1 VSDIWLFFDI
11 GDTLV
16 NEDRLRFQIFKS
28 LQKAVSVEV
37 GHEFPFR
44 ELLALRE
51 TRLLGG
57 EFGVHY
63 GIARELLSPAGYH
76 DWVEGVATFVR
87 NAGQS
92 ELRPIPG
99 SVDIL
104 RKLSRYS
111 LGIIA
116 DQPAHL
122 LSQFPAW
129 GFEGFFSVV
138 ALDSLTGF
146 HKPDPRLF
154 EWALN
159 RANCS
164 AANAVMVGNRLDAD
178 VIPAKR
184 AGMRAILCE
193 IELST
198 KGWYPPGGDE
208 LLYLQSL
215 TRVPNWSNNTAGLS
229 ADERPD
235 GVVTRLSELP
245 AVVEEIL
252 AE

>member
-1 VSDIWLFFDI
+1 MSDVWLFFDI

-16 NEDRLRFQIFKS
+16 NEDKLRFQIFKS
-28 LQKAVSVEV
+28 LQKAITVET
-37 GHEFPFR
+37 GHEFPFQ

-51 TRLLGG
+51 RRLLEG
-57 EFGVHY
+57 ELGVHY
-63 GIARELLSPAGYH
+63 GIAKELLSPAGY
-76 DWVEGVATFVR
+76 DAWVEGVATLIR
-87 NAGQS
+87 NASQS
-92 ELRPIPG
+92 ELHPIPG
-99 SVDIL
+99 AVNIL
-104 RKLSRYS
+104 GQLSRYS

-122 LSQFPAW
+122 LSQFANW
-129 GFEGFFSVV
+129 GFEGVFSVV

-146 HKPDPRLF
+146 HKPDTRLF
-154 EWALN
+154 EWALS
-159 RANCS
+159 RANCR

-184 AGMRAILCE
+184 SGMKAILCE

-215 TRVPNWSNNTAGLS
+215 SRVPNWRNNTAELS
-229 ADERPD
+229 AGDQPD
-235 GVVTRLSELP
+235 GFITRLSELP
-245 AVVEEIL
+245 GVVEKLL

>member
-1 VSDIWLFFDI
+1 MSDVWLFFDI

-16 NEDRLRFQIFKS
+16 NEDRLRFQIYKS
-28 LQKAVSVEV
+28 LQKAIGAES
-37 GHEFPFR
+37 GHEFPFQ

-51 TRLLGG
+51 KRLLDG
-57 EFGVHY
+57 ELGVHY
-63 GIARELLSPAGYH
+63 GIARELLSPAGY
-76 DWVEGVATFVR
+76 DAWVEGVAHFVR

-92 ELRPIPG
+92 ELHPIPG
-99 SVDIL
+99 AAGIL
-104 RKLSRYS
+104 RQLSGYS

-122 LSQFPAW
+122 PNQFPTW
-129 GFEGFFSVV
+129 GFDGVFSIV

-146 HKPDPRLF
+146 HKPDTRLF
-154 EWALN
+154 EWALS
-159 RANCS
+159 RANCN
-164 AANAVMVGNRLDAD
+164 AANAVMVGNRLEAD

-184 AGMRAILCE
+184 SGMRAILCE
-193 IELST
+193 IELSA

-215 TRVPNWSNNTAGLS
+215 ARVPNWRNNATGLGAG
-229 ADERPD
+229 DRPD

-245 AVVEEIL
+245 AVVEELL